1 MLDAIT
7 LLPKTPAARLCIWL
21 HGLGADGHDFAPIVH
36 SLNIQESLKM
46 KFILPHAPTIPVTM
60 NFGMK
65 MPAWFDIYGLHHD
78 SLQDKK
84 GILQATQTI
93 HTLIQQ
99 ENANGIANENIVLAG
114 FSQGGA
120 LALFAGTQLKPP
132 IAGIIGLS
140 TLLPLAKQLPKA
152 EANSPHIFLAHG
164 QQDTVISPQLGRD
177 SKNALI
183 QAGYRVDWQEYD
195 MTHAVCWAEIE
206 ALRDWF
212 LKVF

>member
-7 LLPKTPAARLCIWL
+7 LLPKAPAARLCIWL
-21 HGLGADGHDFAPIVH
+21 HGLGADGNDFVPMVR
-36 SLNIQESLKM
+36 SLNIQEDLKM
-46 KFILPHAPTIPVTM
+46 KFILPHASIIPVTM

-65 MPAWFDIYGLHHD
+65 MPAWFDIYGLNHD
-78 SLQDKK
+78 SRQDEK

-99 ENANGIANENIVLAG
+99 ENAKGIANSQIVLAG

-120 LALFAGTQLKPP
+120 LALFAGTQLKTP

-140 TLLPLAKQLPKA
+140 TLLPLSKQLPKA
-152 EANSPHIFLAHG
+152 EANSPQIFLAHG

-183 QAGYRVDWQEYD
+183 QAGYPVDWQEYP
-195 MTHAVCWAEIE
+195 MAHEVCWQEIE

-212 LKVF
+212 LRVF